1 MTLLLLG
8 ALAVWLA
15 AFLGG
20 VVGFAYG
27 LVALPLLLLLGLP
40 LADVVVINLVVG
52 LVTRMVVVMRRYAD
66 IDLSRA
72 GFLMLGS
79 LPGIGAGLLVRE
91 AVPVQP
97 IKVGA
102 GIVTLVAVAALV
114 WKQRHT
120 ALGPATASGRAV
132 VLTAGGLGGLL
143 GPTTS
148 LNGMP
153 PALLLTGS
161 RATARTLVADL
172 AAYFVVSNGLTL
184 LALLVSGNGASAE
197 VIPQLAVWLPV
208 GLLANYV
215 GITLGPR
222 LPQLL
227 FRRLTLVVIAV
238 GGATSIMQTL

>member
-1 MTLLLLG
+1 MLLLLG
-8 ALAVWLA
+8 ALAVSLA

-27 LVALPLLLLLGLP
+27 LVALPLLLLLGVP

-52 LVTRMVVVMRRYAD
+52 LITRLVVVARRYAD
-66 IDLSRA
+66 IDTSRA
-72 GFLMLGS
+72 GLLMLGS
-79 LPGIGAGLLVRE
+79 LPGIGLGLVLRE
-91 AVPVQP
+91 VVPVQP
-97 IKVGA
+97 VKVGA
-102 GIVTLVAVAALV
+102 GIVTLVAVAAIV

-120 ALGPATASGRAV
+120 ALAPPTDSPRGL
-132 VLTAGGLGGLL
+132 VLTAGGLGGFL

-184 LALLVSGNGASAE
+184 LALLVSGNGASSD
-197 VIPQLAVWLPV
+197 VVPQLAAWLPA

-238 GGATSIMQTL
+238 SGATSLVQTL

>member
-1 MTLLLLG
+1 MTLLVG
-8 ALAVWLA
+8 ALVVALA

-27 LVALPLLLLLGLP
+27 LVALPLLLLLGIP

-52 LVTRMVVVMRRYAD
+52 LTTRVLVVARRYAD
-66 IDLSRA
+66 IDYNRA
-72 GFLMLGS
+72 GLLMLGS
-79 LPGIGAGLLVRE
+79 LPGIGLGMLLRDV
-91 AVPVQP
+91 VPAQP
-97 IKVGA
+97 IKVAA
-102 GIVTLVAVAALV
+102 GVVTLVAVAALV
-114 WKQRHT
+114 WKQRHS
-120 ALGPATASGRAV
+120 ALGPATESHRAV
-132 VLTAGGLGGLL
+132 VLTAGGLGGFL

-161 RATARTLVADL
+161 RATARTLVADM

-184 LALLVSGNGASAE
+184 LALLVTGNGGSTE
-197 VIPQLAVWLPV
+197 VLGQLAVWLPV
-208 GLLANYV
+208 GVLANYV

-238 GGATSIMQTL
+238 SGATSTIQAL